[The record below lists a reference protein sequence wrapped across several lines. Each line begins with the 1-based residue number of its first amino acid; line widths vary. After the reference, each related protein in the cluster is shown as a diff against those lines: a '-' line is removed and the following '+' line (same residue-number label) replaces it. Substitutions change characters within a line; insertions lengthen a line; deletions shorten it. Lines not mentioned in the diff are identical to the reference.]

1 MIGACK
7 EDVVKKSY
15 STHYE
20 CLLLRADKRD
30 SNLEFKNK
38 VTE

>member
-20 CLLLRADKRD
+20 LVYY
-30 SNLEFKNK
+30 LELIKE
-38 VTE
+38 TQI